1 LSFDEGE
8 IAMTTQTTTR
18 YRADQIGSL
27 LRPQALLDARAAH
40 RAGELNAAALRSAED
55 RAILDVLAMQEEVG
69 LGVVTDGDFRHE
81 TFMSVLPD
89 AVDGFV
95 SDRVMSTWKDADG
108 HVQTESRATTLVV
121 GGRLRSRR
129 RLTADSAS
137 FLAKHAQ
144 RPYKV
149 TLPSPALFYGESF
162 KPGVTD
168 RVYADRSALL
178 ADVVQIVRDE
188 AAALVNDGVPYI
200 QLDNP
205 RYTRLIDQTAREE
218 FRASGIDP
226 DRELDEMIGADNACV
241 DGLDRTDRVFGI
253 HLCRGN
259 SRSRWNYEGSYEE
272 IAERIFHTLAFDT
285 LLLEYDDDRSGGFE
299 PLRFVPHDKVVVL
312 GLITTKQPRLERR
325 EDLVRRIEEA
335 AQYVPLERLALSPQC
350 GFASTTAGNRLT
362 ADDQRRKLELLV
374 ETADQVWGR

>member
-1 LSFDEGE
+1 VRLDEGE
-8 IAMTTQTTTR
+8 IAMTTETTTR
-18 YRADQIGSL
+18 FRADQVGSL
-27 LRPQALLDARAAH
+27 LRPQALIDARAALK
-40 RAGELNAAALRSAED
+40 AGELGAEGLRESED
-55 RAILDVLAMQEEVG
+55 QAILDVIAMQEDVG
-69 LGVVTDGDFRHE
+69 LDVVTDGDFRRE
-81 TFMSVLPD
+81 TFMSALPE

-95 SDRVMSTWKDADG
+95 SDHVMASWKNAEG
-108 HVQTESRATTLVV
+108 QVEAESRATTLVV
-121 GGRLRSRR
+121 GGKLSARR

-137 FLAKHAQ
+137 FLAEHSQ

-168 RVYADRSALL
+168 RIYADRSTLL
-178 ADVVQIVRDE
+178 ADVVKIVHDE
-188 AAALVNDGVPYI
+188 VTALVADGVPYI

-205 RYTRLIDQTAREE
+205 RYTRLLDQDAREA

-226 DRELDEMIGADNACV
+226 DRELDEMIDADNACI

-272 IAERIFHTLAFDT
+272 IAEKIFHTLTFDT

-299 PLRFVPHDKVVVL
+299 PLRFVPRDKIVVL
-312 GLITTKQPRLERR
+312 GLITSKQPRLEHR
-325 EDLVRRIEEA
+325 DHLVRRIQEA
-335 AQYVPLERLALSPQC
+335 ARYVPLERLALSPQC

-362 ADDQRRKLELLV
+362 EDDQRRKLELLV
-374 ETADQVWGR
+374 DTADHVWGR

>member
-1 LSFDEGE
+1 MKERS
-8 IAMTTQTTTR
+8 AMTTQTTTR
-18 YRADQIGSL
+18 YRADQVGSL

-40 RAGELNAAALRSAED
+40 NGGELGADGLRRAED
-55 RAILDVLAMQEEVG
+55 AAIIDVVAMQEAVG
-69 LGVVTDGDFRHE
+69 LDVVSDGDFRRE
-81 TFMSVLPD
+81 TFMSDLPA

-95 SDRVMSTWKDADG
+95 PDHVLSTWKDADG

-121 GGRLRSRR
+121 GDKLRARR
-129 RLTADSAS
+129 RLTGDSAS
-137 FLAKHAQ
+137 FLASHAR
-144 RPYKV
+144 RPYKI

-178 ADVVQIVRDE
+178 ADVVRIVRDE
-188 AAALVNDGVPYI
+188 VAALVDVGVPYV

-205 RYTRLIDQTAREE
+205 RYTRLLDQEAREE
-218 FRASGIDP
+218 FRAAGVDP
-226 DRELDEMIGADNACV
+226 DRELDEMIAADNACI
-241 DGLDRTDRVFGI
+241 DRLDRTDRVFGI

-272 IAERIFHTLAFDT
+272 IAEKIFHTLTFDT

-299 PLRFVPHDKVVVL
+299 PLRFVPDDKIVVL
-312 GLITTKQPRLERR
+312 GLITSKQPRLERR

-335 AQYVPLERLALSPQC
+335 ARYVPLERLALSPQC

-362 ADDQRRKLELLV
+362 EDDQRRKLELLV
-374 ETADQVWGR
+374 DAADYVWGHS